1 MNNNKHF
8 IIVGNGPSG
17 VSCARE
23 LRAKLPEVRITI
35 ISDEP
40 YYHYDRTK
48 LPEYAAGLITEEELY
63 LQDSSF
69 AKELSLDLRL
79 DQKVVKIDTK
89 ARRITLFHREE
100 LTYDGLII
108 STGARPV
115 MPERFRD
122 AHGHIYT
129 LKTLRDAKR
138 WRAHLKEVDSVLLIG
153 GDLVS
158 IRFAKILAKTNKHV
172 ALSLWGNSFWP
183 YELTR
188 ELREKLTQS
197 LRAQGIEVLQG
208 ESFGGCL
215 PNGDNIPEA
224 KVPGDNISGGYTCI
238 FGKEN
243 KTYGLV
249 GGFFGY
255 QPDLAAFGQSGL
267 KLDRGIVSDEFL
279 WTGEE
284 GVFAAGDAAEVY
296 SPELKN
302 YWVSIGWANAKT
314 LGKLAATNLLAAQK
328 ESTCVACGY
337 REAPGLLINS
347 SWWL

>member
-8 IIVGNGPSG
+8 IIIGNGPSG
-17 VSCARE
+17 VSCAME
-23 LRAKLPEVRITI
+23 LRAKLPEARITI

-40 YYHYDRTK
+40 CYHYDRTK

-69 AKELSLDLRL
+69 AKELSLELRL

-89 ARRITLFHREE
+89 AKCITLFHREE
-100 LTYDGLII
+100 LTYDGLILA
-108 STGARPV
+108 TGARPL
-115 MPERFRD
+115 MPERFRE
-122 AHGHIYT
+122 ARGHIYT

-158 IRFAKILAKTNKHV
+158 IRFAKILAKAKKRV

-183 YELTR
+183 YDLTQKLRDELT
-188 ELREKLTQS
+188 KSLTT
-197 LRAQGIEVLQG
+197 QGIEVLPG
-208 ESFGGCL
+208 ESFSWCL
-215 PNGDNIPEA
+215 PSGD
-224 KVPGDNISGGYTCI
+224 KVSGGYTCS
-238 FGKEN
+238 FGN
-243 KTYGLV
+243 KNKIYGLV

-255 QPDLAAFGQSGL
+255 QPDLTAFGQSAL

-284 GVFAAGDAAEVY
+284 DVFAAGDAAEVY

-328 ESTCVACGY
+328 ESTCTACGY
-337 REAPGLLINS
+337 REAPGLLMNS